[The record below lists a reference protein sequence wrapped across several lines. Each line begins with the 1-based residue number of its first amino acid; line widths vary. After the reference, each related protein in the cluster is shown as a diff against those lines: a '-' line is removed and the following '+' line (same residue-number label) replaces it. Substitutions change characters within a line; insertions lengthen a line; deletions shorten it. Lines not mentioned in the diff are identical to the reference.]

1 MHSIMVRSR
10 VELHGGSNAPETCA
24 TAEPLAETA
33 ASGGALPTATMEL
46 SLDRDIARVSSLCSD
61 LERDEISVRIC
72 TEEGLVEGT
81 VRPDD
86 LVCALTLQALEK
98 EGIEVSPLAEKLV
111 EFGGELV
118 QVSTP
123 IHACR

>member
-33 ASGGALPTATMEL
+33 ASGALPTATMEL

-61 LERDEISVRIC
+61 PERDEISVRIC

-86 LVCALTLQALEK
+86 LVCARTLQALEK

>member
-1 MHSIMVRSR
+1 
-10 VELHGGSNAPETCA
+10 
-24 TAEPLAETA
+24 
-33 ASGGALPTATMEL
+33 MEL

-81 VRPDD
+81 VRPED
-86 LVCALTLQALEK
+86 LVCARTLQALEK

>member
-1 MHSIMVRSR
+1 MEVM
-10 VELHGGSNAPETCA
+10 EGCA
-24 TAEPLAETA
+24 TNASALSPFLLAETA
-33 ASGGALPTATMEL
+33 ASGALPTATMEL

-61 LERDEISVRIC
+61 PEQDEISVRIC

-81 VRPDD
+81 VRSDD
-86 LVCALTLQALEK
+86 LVCARTLQALEK